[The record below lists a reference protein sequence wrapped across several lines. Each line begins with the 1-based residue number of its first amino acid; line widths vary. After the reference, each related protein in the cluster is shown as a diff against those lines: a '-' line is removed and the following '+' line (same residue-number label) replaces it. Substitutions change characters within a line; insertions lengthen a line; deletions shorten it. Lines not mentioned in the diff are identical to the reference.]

1 MFGLVQSVLQKYYT
15 DVLGVGIV
23 SIMIMFIVARIWDAI
38 NDPLWGRIIDRA
50 QAKPS
55 GRYRRWLQIIALPV
69 ALAAVLMFVRIPG
82 LSETGNLI
90 FAYVTY
96 ILFGMLYTC
105 INIPYGSLAQV
116 MTSSD
121 RERSTLSVFR
131 SIGSTFGAMPAMAL
145 ISLCYVK
152 DADGNKVMSYQ
163 KIIIGVIIIA
173 VLCVIGF
180 SLAYHWTK
188 ERVKTE
194 PAKHEK
200 GQTWKVVKT
209 LFKSRPFVAVC
220 VASMLFL
227 AAQMFGQSYYSY
239 LFDYYF
245 NAPGLTFLPIVFQYL
260 PVAVIMF
267 FATKLGNRFGR
278 REVCAYGILVAGVCN
293 LVLYLLNTHNVV
305 LYLIVLLLSGI
316 GNAFI
321 FLLVWALAND
331 AMDYNEVK
339 FGLTDTA
346 TSYAFYS
353 FMRKLGQTIAAILV
367 NAALLRIGYT
377 ENVLNTNNITD
388 ATLRGMYAYSVL
400 IPAVLYI
407 LVFILLRFVDPL
419 GKKQVDELQGEKA
432 R

>member
-1 MFGLVQSVLQKYYT
+1 M
-15 DVLGVGIV
+15 
-23 SIMIMFIVARIWDAI
+23 
-38 NDPLWGRIIDRA
+38 
-50 QAKPS
+50 
-55 GRYRRWLQIIALPV
+55 
-69 ALAAVLMFVRIPG
+69 
-82 LSETGNLI
+82 
-90 FAYVTY
+90 
-96 ILFGMLYTC
+96 
-105 INIPYGSLAQV
+105 
-116 MTSSD
+116 
-121 RERSTLSVFR
+121 
-131 SIGSTFGAMPAMAL
+131 
-145 ISLCYVK
+145 
-152 DADGNKVMSYQ
+152 
-163 KIIIGVIIIA
+163 
-173 VLCVIGF
+173 
-180 SLAYHWTK
+180 
-188 ERVKTE
+188 
-194 PAKHEK
+194 
-200 GQTWKVVKT
+200 
-209 LFKSRPFVAVC
+209 
-220 VASMLFL
+220 
-227 AAQMFGQSYYSY
+227 
-239 LFDYYF
+239 
-245 NAPGLTFLPIVFQYL
+245 FQYL

-377 ENVLNTNNITD
+377 ENVLNTSNITD

-419 GKKQVDELQGEKA
+419 GKKQVDELQEEKA